1 MNPYFYKFRLGR
13 IIDGDTFAGSID
25 LGFQLQFSAT
35 IRLHAVNA
43 PELHTKR
50 GVAALE
56 FVKSFFAGPDD
67 YVLQSITRDDFGRC
81 VARLWR
87 RGDVQSLNER
97 LIDAGVAAEVKG
109 GK

>member
-56 FVKSFFAGPDD
+56 FVKSFFSGADD

-87 RGDVQSLNER
+87 RGDIHSLNER
-97 LIDAGVAAEVKG
+97 LIDAGVAEEVKG
-109 GK
+109 RK